1 MKKDENSSELARLS
15 DRGHFQINARDEIIK
30 AIENGV
36 PRSVFTKQYGVCRS
50 TLSSWMRDH
59 GSPEYQAKRQG
70 KHLSKVEKETIL
82 RLIQQGQLTTHQARK
97 TYGIGGDVL
106 ARWLQTAAR
115 KNPDLVIHSHGA
127 MKKKPAEQSDLP
139 DPGRLALEKALEE
152 AQLKIHALNTLI
164 DVAEEQFKI
173 AIRKK
178 PGAKQ
183 S

>member
-1 MKKDENSSELARLS
+1 MKKEEKLMQMVRLS
-15 DRGHFQINARDEIIK
+15 EQGHFQVAVRDEIIK
-30 AIENGV
+30 AIEHGV
-36 PRSVFTKQYGVCRS
+36 ARSVFTKKYGVARS
-50 TLSSWMRDH
+50 TLSDWMRDH

-70 KHLSKVEKETIL
+70 KHLSKAEKETII
-82 RLIQQGQLTTHQARK
+82 RLIQQGQLTRHQARK
-97 TYGIGGDVL
+97 TYELGGDVL
-106 ARWLQTAAR
+106 VRWLKTASR
-115 KNPDLVIHSHGA
+115 KNPDLVIDSRNA
-127 MKKKPAEQSDLP
+127 MKKKATEQP
-139 DPGRLALEKALEE
+139 DTADSEKQALKKALQE

>member
-1 MKKDENSSELARLS
+1 MKKDENVEVMARFSE
-15 DRGHFQINARDEIIK
+15 RGHFQISVRDEIIK

-36 PRSVFTKQYGVCRS
+36 PRSVFTKRYGVCRS

-59 GSPEYQAKRQG
+59 GSLEYQAKRRG

-106 ARWLQTAAR
+106 DQWLKAAMR
-115 KNPDLVIHSHGA
+115 KNPDLVIDSQNA
-127 MKKKPAEQSDLP
+127 MKKKAAEQP
-139 DPGRLALEKALEE
+139 DTADPEKRALEKALQE
-152 AQLKIHALNTLI
+152 AQLKIQALNTLI

>member
-115 KNPDLVIHSHGA
+115 KKSRPCHPFPRCDE
-127 MKKKPAEQSDLP
+127 KKTCRTIRFTRSRKIGIGKSARGSAIE
-139 DPGRLALEKALEE
+139 DPRTQYAY
-152 AQLKIHALNTLI
+152 
-164 DVAEEQFKI
+164 
-173 AIRKK
+173 RCC
-178 PGAKQ
+178 
-183 S
+183 

>member
-1 MKKDENSSELARLS
+1 MKKEEHVEVLARFS
-15 DRGHFQINARDEIIK
+15 DRGHFQISVRDEIIK

-36 PRSVFTKQYGVCRS
+36 PRSVFTKRYGVCRS
-50 TLSSWMRDH
+50 TLSSWMREH
-59 GSPEYQAKRQG
+59 GSPAYQAKRQG

-82 RLIQQGQLTTHQARK
+82 RLIQQGNLTTHQARK

-106 ARWLQTAAR
+106 DRWLKAAMR
-115 KNPDLVIHSHGA
+115 KNPDLVIESRNA
-127 MKKKPAEQSDLP
+127 MKKKSAEEP
-139 DPGRLALEKALEE
+139 EMVDPEKRALEKALQE

>member
-1 MKKDENSSELARLS
+1 MKKGENSEVIGRFSE
-15 DRGHFQINARDEIIK
+15 RGHFQIGVRDEIIK

-70 KHLSKVEKETIL
+70 KHLSKVEKESIL
-82 RLIQQGQLTTHQARK
+82 RLIQQGRLTTHEARK

-106 ARWLQTAAR
+106 DRWLKAAAR
-115 KNPDLVIHSHGA
+115 KNPDLVIHSPNA
-127 MKKKPAEQSDLP
+127 MKKKPAEQSDLS
-139 DPGRLALEKALEE
+139 DPEKQALEKALQE